1 MPRNS
6 SAKVINYNNPSSVTR
21 GRLQTTRQ
29 KSGSGSSSSSSSA
42 KQSNNPF
49 VSNILKGSLQ
59 NFVNAYRDV
68 AEAEKAR
75 NEALKMIVKIDDYF
89 NPSTSQK
96 SEMSEGLKNYNNNV
110 SDLIK
115 AIREGASST
124 NNNAQKAEMSN
135 GLKNTVNNTNT
146 LIGAIRDGIFSPRG
160 VNSMLADQR
169 RNQVM
174 QILNGKNLAMPI
186 ATTNTPAATEETSA
200 EDVVEYTYKPGDTF
214 GQVIKNLGLQTDNG
228 LWGPNGDVA
237 YYTQQLAE
245 QGAMNSRGNIPIGT
259 TIRLVRRK

>member
-1 MPRNS
+1 M
-6 SAKVINYNNPSSVTR
+6 
-21 GRLQTTRQ
+21 QTARQ
-29 KSGSGSSSSSSSA
+29 KSGSSSNSSSNSSSSST
-42 KQSNNPF
+42 KQNSNPF

-75 NEALKMIVKIDDYF
+75 NEALKMIVKIDNYF

-110 SDLIK
+110 SELIK

-124 NNNAQKAEMSN
+124 SNNAQKTEMSD

-160 VNSMLADQR
+160 VNSMLAQQR
-169 RNQVM
+169 RDQVM
-174 QILNGKNLAMPI
+174 QILNGKNPTTPT
-186 ATTNTPAATEETSA
+186 ATTNTPTAPAATEETSA